1 MAAISVKP
9 AIIRLKTPGNL
20 RQTAKLTI
28 ALRDD
33 EN

>member
-1 MAAISVKP
+1 MAAISVKR
-9 AIIRLKTPGNL
+9 AITKLKTPGNL

-28 ALRDD
+28 ALRDG